1 VPGRRGWH
9 AYSACGHTEEHAGPT
24 EENAVT
30 TLAGRPN
37 AALLVI
43 DPQNGVLAA
52 AESRDSV
59 LKNIE
64 LLVARARA
72 EGAPVIW
79 VQHAGEGLT
88 RGSEA
93 WQFVPEVSRLDA
105 GPVVH
110 KAYGDAFEDTD
121 LEQLLAG
128 RAVGRLVVAGAQSD
142 ACVRSTIHGAFTRG
156 YDVTLVSDAHTT
168 DDRTMYGG
176 PPAAQVIALTNL
188 YWSYQSAPGRTAL
201 TVPTAEISFAPY
213 LD

>member
-1 VPGRRGWH
+1 M
-9 AYSACGHTEEHAGPT
+9 
-24 EENAVT
+24 T

-52 AESRDSV
+52 ADSRDSV
-59 LKNIE
+59 LKNIDV
-64 LLVARARA
+64 LVARARA

-79 VQHAGEGLT
+79 VQHAGDGLT

-93 WQFVPEVSRLDA
+93 WQFVPEVSRLDP

-110 KAYGDAFEDTD
+110 KAYGDSFEDTD
-121 LEQLLAG
+121 LEQLLAE

-201 TVPTAEISFAPY
+201 TVPTAEVCFAPY
-213 LD
+213 PG